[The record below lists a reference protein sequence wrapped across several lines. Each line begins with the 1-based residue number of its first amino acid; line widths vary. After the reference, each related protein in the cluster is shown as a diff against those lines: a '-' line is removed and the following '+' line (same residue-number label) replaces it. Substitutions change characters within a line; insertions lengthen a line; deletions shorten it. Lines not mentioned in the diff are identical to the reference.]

1 MILKR
6 FTSKNKEISSLE
18 LSEKIN
24 STTCQKKTK
33 KKTNLQSNQKK
44 ERKKNIDGTSYFKD
58 GPGAEYGLLYAA
70 ALASLL
76 R

>member
-1 MILKR
+1 MSEEDGKKQISNPIQ
-6 FTSKNKEISSLE
+6 SKI
-18 LSEKIN
+18 
-24 STTCQKKTK
+24 
-33 KKTNLQSNQKK
+33 